1 MEKDNR
7 RIVILASA
15 VVGAVLGTY
24 LLLRAGRDGRRRVAV
39 PVTCYEITEEDH
51 LRREKRMATES
62 IEADALSSHT
72 RPMRQSCL
80 VVSLIVSLGIHIVGG
95 VARSLGRTTSHT
107 QKQKVF
113 GLGGGEEAYG
123 PQKMNRS
130 RLKPQV
136 FSARPGGDKP

>member
-95 VARSLGRTTSHT
+95 VARSLGRTPATP
-107 QKQKVF
+107 KNKKVF
-113 GLGGGEEAYG
+113 GLGGGIEAQG
-123 PQKMNRS
+123 LEKKDLKK
-130 RLKPQV
+130 LKP
-136 FSARPGGDKP
+136 